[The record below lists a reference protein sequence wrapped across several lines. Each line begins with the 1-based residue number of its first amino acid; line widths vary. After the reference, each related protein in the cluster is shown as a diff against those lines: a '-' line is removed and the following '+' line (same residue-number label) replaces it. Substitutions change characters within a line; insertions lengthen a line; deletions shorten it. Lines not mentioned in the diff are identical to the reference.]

1 MSSEEESK
9 LAETLAE
16 SVISDATGTVTEVP
30 SEAIGDAG
38 DKEPKANTASEEDI
52 VDPWNVTSASS
63 AGIDYD
69 KLIGK

>member
-1 MSSEEESK
+1 MSSEEHSK

-16 SVISDATGTVTEVP
+16 TVISDARSTLTKVP
-30 SEAIGDAG
+30 SDAIGDAG
-38 DKEPKANTASEEDI
+38 DKEPKAATASEEDI